1 MRIYQSDIARFST
14 IALARS
20 FRDRC
25 HKINLIVLGDDGK
38 YWVALP
44 RITEWLVRNGYEY
57 AP

>member
-1 MRIYQSDIARFST
+1 M
-14 IALARS
+14 ALARS

-25 HKINLIVLGDDGK
+25 HKINLIVLGDDGMF
-38 YWVALP
+38 WVALP